1 MNAEQTSENI
11 FTYKYVFDLSLV
23 FNIFNIFEKHHTFL
37 DFSFILLLWIFIMSS
52 SPFAVLLNPPPL
64 PQTPHPPPPPKKKK
78 KRNLI
83 IEKFV
88 TWHFYVSFYF
98 NFFYLTGAHAR
109 HRLATMIIGLRT
121 PIRVIKQ
128 LVKREGNILYYISI
142 SRKSLFKIIL
152 TRSVTRE
159 YTERFSA
166 AGSCFVKTVRCY
178 CIILK

>member
-11 FTYKYVFDLSLV
+11 FTYKYVLDLSLV

-52 SPFAVLLNPPPL
+52 SPFAVLL
-64 PQTPHPPPPPKKKK
+64 KK

-152 TRSVTRE
+152 TRSVTRG

>member
-23 FNIFNIFEKHHTFL
+23 FNIFNIFEKRHAFL
-37 DFSFILLLWIFIMSS
+37 DFIFILLLWIFIMSS
-52 SPFAVLLNPPPL
+52 SPFAVLLNPHPL
-64 PQTPHPPPPPKKKK
+64 PQTPPPSPPK

-88 TWHFYVSFYF
+88 TWHFYVSFYL

-109 HRLATMIIGLRT
+109 HRLATMITRLLT

-152 TRSVTRE
+152 TRSVMQIYQRIHGKV
-159 YTERFSA
+159 F
-166 AGSCFVKTVRCY
+166 GSRKLFC
-178 CIILK
+178 